1 MKALVIAG
9 GAPQAALVKELK
21 GRGYTVLL
29 VDRNEKA
36 VAVKYAVMFYAIS
49 TLDVDDIR

>member
-21 GRGYTVLL
+21 SRGYTVLL
-29 VDRNEKA
+29 VDRNDKA
-36 VAVKYAVMFYAIS
+36 VAVK
-49 TLDVDDIR
+49 